1 MLGMLKALPLM
12 LVLAGAGYM
21 YHTTVVSQKDAII
34 ARLEGNAIILKE
46 NAAKLELAFEREEVA
61 RQRAEE
67 NLETQLQAVSELS
80 ERANAMQAEMDDYVS
95 IFKRHDLT
103 RLARAKPG
111 LIEPRINKG
120 TKEVFRAI
128 EQDSRERGRK
138 CGFSVA

>member
-12 LVLAGAGYM
+12 IVLAGAGYM

-34 ARLEGNAIILKE
+34 ARLEANAVTLKE
-46 NAAKLELAFEREEVA
+46 NAVRLEAAFETEAAA
-61 RQRAEE
+61 RKRSEE
-67 NLETQLQAVSELS
+67 NLQVQLQAVSELT
-80 ERANAMQAEMDDYVS
+80 EKANIMQAEMDDYVS

-128 EQDSRERGRK
+128 ENDSAEVENAD
-138 CGFSVA
+138 SN

>member
-12 LVLAGAGYM
+12 IVLAGAGYM

-34 ARLEGNAIILKE
+34 ARLEANAVTLKE
-46 NAAKLELAFEREEVA
+46 NAVRLEAAFETEAAA
-61 RQRAEE
+61 RKRSEE
-67 NLETQLQAVSELS
+67 NLQVQLQAVSELT
-80 ERANAMQAEMDDYVS
+80 EKANTMQAEMDDYVS

-128 EQDSRERGRK
+128 ENDSAEVENAD
-138 CGFSVA
+138 SN

>member
-12 LVLAGAGYM
+12 IVLAGAGYM
-21 YHTTVVSQKDAII
+21 YHNTVVSQKDAII
-34 ARLEGNAIILKE
+34 ARLEANAVTLKE
-46 NAAKLELAFEREEVA
+46 NAVRLEAAFETEAAA
-61 RQRAEE
+61 RKRSEE
-67 NLETQLQAVSELS
+67 NLQVQLQAVSKLS
-80 ERANAMQAEMDDYVS
+80 EKANAMQAEMDDYVS

-128 EQDSRERGRK
+128 ENDSAEVENAD
-138 CGFSVA
+138 SN

>member
-12 LVLAGAGYM
+12 IVLAGAGYM
-21 YHTTVVSQKDAII
+21 YHNTVVSQKDAMI
-34 ARLEGNAIILKE
+34 ARLEANAVTLKE
-46 NAAKLELAFEREEVA
+46 NAVRLEAAFETEAAA
-61 RQRAEE
+61 RKRSEE
-67 NLETQLQAVSELS
+67 NLQVQLQAVSELT
-80 ERANAMQAEMDDYVS
+80 EKANTMQAEMDDYVS

-128 EQDSRERGRK
+128 ENDSAEVENAD
-138 CGFSVA
+138 SN